1 MFSTTW
7 GPGLDFTAGMT
18 AYYRG
23 REAHVR
29 KLAAAAHREWQEY
42 IELAEWYRLL
52 AEKAALSEGL
62 AA

>member
-1 MFSTTW
+1 MVSTTS
-7 GPGLDFTAGMT
+7 GLGVDFRAGLT

-29 KLAAAAHREWQEY
+29 EMAAAAHREWQEY
-42 IELAEWYRLL
+42 IDLAEWYRLL
-52 AEKAALSEGL
+52 ADEAALSEGL